1 MDREPEYFKKKLS
14 RNQLDKVIY
23 GLYETVRDEVD
34 KDIPITVILS
44 QAYKSSNFKYEGIKP
59 KRLANYLT
67 VRRLLL
73 DSGTKLAVKVVKK
86 ADNQM
91 LGEISNDPP

>member
-1 MDREPEYFKKKLS
+1 MDRESEYLDKKLS
-14 RNQLDKVIY
+14 RNQLDKAIY
-23 GLYETVRDEVD
+23 GLLETVRDEAGI
-34 KDIPITVILS
+34 DIHVRVILS
-44 QAYKSSNFKYEGIKP
+44 QAYKSTGFQYESVKP

-73 DSGTKLAVKVVKK
+73 NSESKYALNNVRR

-91 LGEISNDPP
+91 LGKEVE